1 MRRSSLTVLAVAALT
16 ATPLLADFS
25 YQQTSTITGGMMAS
39 LMKVAGVFSKSAREP
54 IQATVAVK
62 GDRMVHKSNTSL
74 TIIDLAAETI
84 THVDVQ
90 KKNYSVM
97 TFAEMKQQLD
107 QAMQSM
113 QRNKKDKD
121 QADVTFKVSVNDTG
135 KTKSV
140 AGFDTHEMVV
150 KMEMQSTDPQTQQQG
165 AMVITTDMWIAPPA
179 AGYREVREFYRRMA
193 EKLDWSPDGGI
204 FASRPDVAKGMAEVY
219 KQSAKLD
226 GMPITETIVM
236 GGPEQP
242 GAATDSGSTPPPQQR
257 QQQQTQERPSIGGA
271 LGGALGGKLGL
282 GRKKDTQPPPDQ
294 SQQQQASSSGS
305 APGSLLEM
313 TTEMSGFSSGPV
325 DASLFEVPA
334 GFKKVEAKT
343 AR

>member
-1 MRRSSLTVLAVAALT
+1 MPS
-16 ATPLLADFS
+16 D
-25 YQQTSTITGGMMAS
+25 
-39 LMKVAGVFSKSAREP
+39 
-54 IQATVAVK
+54 
-62 GDRMVHKSNTSL
+62 
-74 TIIDLAAETI
+74 
-84 THVDVQ
+84 
-90 KKNYSVM
+90 
-97 TFAEMKQQLD
+97 
-107 QAMQSM
+107 
-113 QRNKKDKD
+113 
-121 QADVTFKVSVNDTG
+121 
-135 KTKSV
+135 
-140 AGFDTHEMVV
+140 
-150 KMEMQSTDPQTQQQG
+150 
-165 AMVITTDMWIAPPA
+165 
-179 AGYREVREFYRRMA
+179 
-193 EKLDWSPDGGI
+193 GI